1 MFAACSVMDQ
11 KIWGILLLQNNQI
24 LHKSHLF
31 PLQGPSST
39 ITSKLTNQ
47 SVQVQSSEKYVLGDG
62 SQGCFQADIQRTTC
76 VQISALSPLWVVYLS
91 LELPCPLQRSI
102 ESMPSLW
109 YLLATRRS
117 RKSIPLTLL
126 GFPQIFKLKELTKST
141 KHRRR
146 QASMNESQ
154 QKQLTTDL
162 DSQILHILD
171 LLESEYRKPIHDI
184 FK

>member
-1 MFAACSVMDQ
+1 M
-11 KIWGILLLQNNQI
+11 LLAVWWTRRSGAFSCFRTTRFCIN
-24 LHKSHLF
+24 HTFF
-31 PLQGPSST
+31 PLKDHPLPLP
-39 ITSKLTNQ
+39 SKLTNQ

-62 SQGCFQADIQRTTC
+62 SQGCFQADIQRTTG
-76 VQISALSPLWVVYLS
+76 VQISALSPLWVVYVS
-91 LELPCPLQRSI
+91 LGLPCPLQRAI

-117 RKSIPLTLL
+117 RKSILLTLL

-154 QKQLTTDL
+154 QKQLATDL
-162 DSQILHILD
+162 DSQRLHILD
-171 LLESEYRKPIHDI
+171 LLESEYRKTIHDI